1 MDIVPEAS
9 PLTKMKTNDEI
20 EMEGLMGG
28 FTEVNLDAILSQDN
42 LINALEP
49 TVSSKNSQFRSK
61 NQQRFGFFKPKYTHL
76 VTLHHFFL
84 FLEHHGNGTRTNR

>member
-49 TVSSKNSQFRSK
+49 TVSSKNSL
-61 NQQRFGFFKPKYTHL
+61 NLAQRINNVLDFFSPSTHI
-76 VTLHHFFL
+76 
-84 FLEHHGNGTRTNR
+84 

>member
-49 TVSSKNSQFRSK
+49 TVSSKNSLNFA
-61 NQQRFGFFKPKYTHL
+61 QRINNVLDFSSPSTQI
-76 VTLHHFFL
+76 
-84 FLEHHGNGTRTNR
+84 